1 MPDICV
7 AYKLHL
13 EGGKMINLYDWLQAF
28 LSVVDP
34 IEADDDEE
42 EKRVVQPQMQYPFL
56 RDRSKTVV

>member
-34 IEADDDEE
+34 IEADDDDEE
-42 EKRVVQPQMQYPFL
+42 TRIVQPQMQYPFIYM
-56 RDRSKTVV
+56 TQIIT